1 MSRALVTT
9 CMLAACGSH
18 ASVTADAP
26 ERATLDSLS
35 AVCSD
40 SPTLTGQHVLS
51 LLSPQYD
58 ATYTPTGGVAT
69 SLSLVTTYDNGA
81 ILCIPAV
88 DNPADSAAAS
98 ISLTITLELATGDG
112 TFDESLSATVALTE
126 GIDDTSLSLNAYE
139 AIADLHGTFIPVIA
153 GMWDTHF
160 VAFIGQLIAGT
171 TQPAATN
178 GLAREVAASISDT
191 DQVQQVGTWQ

>member
-1 MSRALVTT
+1 MNRALVTT
-9 CMLAACGSH
+9 CLLAACGSH
-18 ASVTADAP
+18 ASVTPDAP
-26 ERATLDSLS
+26 ERTTLGSLS

-51 LLSPQYD
+51 LLSPQYG

-69 SLSLVTTYDNGA
+69 SLSLVATYDNGA

-88 DNPADSAAAS
+88 DNPADPAAAS

-112 TFDESLSATVALTE
+112 MFDESLSAAVALTE
-126 GIDDTSLSLNAYE
+126 GLPDTSLALNAYE
-139 AIADLHGTFIPVIA
+139 QIADLHGTFMPVIT

-160 VAFIGQLIAGT
+160 VAFVGQLVAGA
-171 TQPAATN
+171 TQPAATS
-178 GLAREVAASISDT
+178 GLAQEIAASISDT
-191 DQVQQVGTWQ
+191 DDVQQVGTWQ